1 MSHGSVTD
9 EGVTGSHFVCLIFV
23 FHSTHFVK
31 IISIFG
37 RAVLDILCVLTRYLV
52 LFMQLNHDCS
62 CAWLSKEAKNKKNS
76 ENISVHKG
84 EWG

>member
-52 LFMQLNHDCS
+52 FFYATQPRLFMCMAVKRS
-62 CAWLSKEAKNKKNS
+62 
-76 ENISVHKG
+76 
-84 EWG
+84 